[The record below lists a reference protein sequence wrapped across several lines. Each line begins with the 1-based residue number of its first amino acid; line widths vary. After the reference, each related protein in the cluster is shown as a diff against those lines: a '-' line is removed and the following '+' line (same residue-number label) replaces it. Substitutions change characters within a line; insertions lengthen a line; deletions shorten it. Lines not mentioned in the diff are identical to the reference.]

1 MGSTGIHQLPSSEP
15 QLLYLACSQIRDPK
29 TRRCLHIIVT
39 FLYLILQPLILTF
52 TRTYDLHPALRHI
65 HPIIY
70 PLFSPKFKAK
80 ETSGQPV
87 CWQWTWCWWAW
98 CWWWR
103 CEGERKEKPLPI
115 LLTSTSGNRSP
126 WIWVTKAVCK
136 FHESQCKVLKW
147 SWSRQS
153 STQWYIKGYH

>member
-80 ETSGQPV
+80 ETSGNQSAGNGPGASGLGAGGGGVRGRGRRSPYQSFSPQPLV
-87 CWQWTWCWWAW
+87 IGLHESGSLK
-98 CWWWR
+98 R
-103 CEGERKEKPLPI
+103 
-115 LLTSTSGNRSP
+115 SGNFMSHSVR
-126 WIWVTKAVCK
+126 
-136 FHESQCKVLKW
+136 F
-147 SWSRQS
+147 
-153 STQWYIKGYH
+153 